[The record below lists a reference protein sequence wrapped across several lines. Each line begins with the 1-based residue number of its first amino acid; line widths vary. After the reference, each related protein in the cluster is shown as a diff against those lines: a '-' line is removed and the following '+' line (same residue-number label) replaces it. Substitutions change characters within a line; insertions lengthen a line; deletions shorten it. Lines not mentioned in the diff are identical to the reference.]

1 MRSFCRGKRRTGLR
15 TWQAVVPRQLTRHES
30 RIVIGELLK
39 DKQLILSPAVCKVH
53 MSAKM
58 PPKHSRTD
66 GKTLP
71 SPETCKRLS
80 GDYDVLF
87 KFSLNL
93 PDEQIPLVIT
103 NCT

>member
-1 MRSFCRGKRRTGLR
+1 MRLFCRGKRRAGLR
-15 TWQAVVPRQLTRHES
+15 TWQATVPRELTRHES

-39 DKQLILSPAVCKVH
+39 DKQPILSPAVCKAR
-53 MSAKM
+53 MSAKT
-58 PPKHSRTD
+58 PPKHRRTD

-80 GDYDVLF
+80 GDDDVLF

-93 PDEQIPLVIT
+93 PDEQIPLVTT